1 MVSTEEISEMK
12 SQNGGISEA
21 EYESET
27 LSDNLCEIRR
37 IKRAYLNCLLY
48 VIYLSLMIFIM
59 LCL

>member
-37 IKRAYLNCLLY
+37 IKRAYLNCFFY
-48 VIYLSLMIFIM
+48 VI
-59 LCL
+59 